1 VSGRS
6 LSVLVVLLVL
16 DKIAGRIDD
25 EDKDD
30 DEPHFWAG

>member
-1 VSGRS
+1 M
-6 LSVLVVLLVL
+6 LVVLLVL

-30 DEPHFWAG
+30 DEPHLGRVNLEK